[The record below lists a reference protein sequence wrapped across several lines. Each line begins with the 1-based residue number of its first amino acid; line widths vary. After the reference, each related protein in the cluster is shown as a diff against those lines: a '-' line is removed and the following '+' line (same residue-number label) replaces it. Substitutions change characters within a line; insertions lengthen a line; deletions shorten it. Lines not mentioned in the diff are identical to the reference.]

1 MPVLEGVTPP
11 GMEDVV
17 QRLKKQP
24 GVENPWAIAWSM
36 FHKQGGKAAAL
47 SDKEL
52 AECVAQFARDRQAGT
67 LLAVY
72 EQAASGQGAAQAQI
86 LTRGLFRQG

>member
-1 MPVLEGVTPP
+1 MPILEGVTPP

-17 QRLKKQP
+17 RRLKEQP

-36 FHKQGGKAAAL
+36 FHKQGGKASTL
-47 SDKEL
+47 SDEEL
-52 AECVAQFARDRQAGT
+52 TAAITQFHADRAAGT

-72 EQAASGQGAAQAQI
+72 DQAAQGNVNAQAQI
-86 LTRGLFRQG
+86 LTPSFYRFG

>member
-1 MPVLEGVTPP
+1 MPILEGVTPP

-17 QRLKKQP
+17 QRLKEQP
-24 GVENPWAIAWSM
+24 GVDNPWAVAWSM

-47 SDKEL
+47 SDDQL
-52 AECVAQFARDRQAGT
+52 AECVRQFHADRAAGT

-72 EQAASGQGAAQAQI
+72 DQAAQGNVNAQAQI
-86 LTRGLFRQG
+86 LTPSFYRFG